1 VNAHRIPAL
10 LAAVAALVLVPASP
24 ALARTPVAPLV
35 IVHSETVPLGASTLT
50 ASFTEWPLRADRSLD
65 FTFRPAAG
73 IEGRTGRLRAVA
85 PSGKPAVLGIPGL
98 LDGGVDMELPRHPR
112 ARDVW
117 GLDVVALPEEG
128 TWRFEFTV
136 DGPGGTSTA
145 TMPLQVGPRPGPPVL
160 LSWVVGM
167 APWLLPVPLL
177 VRWWVRSR
185 PRRRRYARTWSG

>member
-1 VNAHRIPAL
+1 MNLRRVLSA
-10 LAAVAALVLVPASP
+10 LAAAAVLGLVPASP
-24 ALARTPVAPLV
+24 ASARSAAAPLV
-35 IVHSETVPLGASTLT
+35 IVHSETVPLGTSSLT
-50 ASFTEWPLRADRSLD
+50 ASFTDWPIRANRSLD

-73 IEGRTGRLRAVA
+73 IDGRTGRLRAVA
-85 PSGKPAVLGIPGL
+85 PSGRPVVLGIAGIL
-98 LDGGVDMELPRHPR
+98 GGGVDMKLPRHPR

-136 DGPGGTSTA
+136 VGPEGTSTA
-145 TMPLQVGPRPGPPVL
+145 ILLLLVGSRPGPPAP

-177 VRWWVRSR
+177 AYWWVRSR
-185 PRRRRYARTWSG
+185 PLRRRYAHTWSG